1 MPASVQSPRAAA
13 ALRRYVIVVSLASL
27 SAVALF
33 ALLDG
38 DDFASRIDVSLICL
52 AALAVLG
59 EFVRIRVFRRDI
71 DGELTLS
78 TAFSFAVLLDSG
90 PLAACV
96 VLAIASVAADVHARK
111 PVARVWFNAAQY
123 VLSMAGASII
133 LAVLSGVPIGT
144 VEPFVAAELPSMALA
159 ALFFFTLNGVLVA
172 TVIALSRGYEV
183 VSFVRSDVAFVA
195 ASTGLAIGLAPIAVL
210 AARFSP
216 LLVPALMLP
225 LYGVHRA
232 ARQAV
237 ELEHRTLHDALTG
250 LPNRDLLRQRVERAI
265 ANGVAGGEQIAV
277 LLIDL
282 DHFKEINDT
291 LGHLHGDLLLREIA
305 QRLAAAARPGD
316 TVARLGGDEF
326 AVVLANVGNP
336 VQAIGLAQSLR
347 RNIAEPID
355 VEGVVMRTEASIGM
369 AIAPDHGRDVDTLLR
384 RADISMYVAK
394 GGRTG
399 VEAYDS
405 SQESHSPAR
414 LALAGELRRALEQ
427 RELVV
432 YYQPQAAVSTGLVTG
447 VEALV
452 RWHHPRRG
460 LVGPDLFVP
469 LAENTGLI
477 GPLTVAVLDNA
488 LAQVR
493 AWDRMGVHL
502 DLAVNLSTRSLLDR
516 GLPGVVSKMLARH
529 GLAPQRLELEIT
541 ESMIA
546 SDPDRAL
553 EVLAQLRSVGVRLAL
568 DDFGTGYSSLANL
581 RDLAVERLKID
592 RSFTQAMSES
602 HPDAVIVASTVDLAH
617 QLGLEVVAEGVES
630 QDAWERLR
638 QMGCDLAQGYFLARP
653 MAPEHATA
661 WLTGRRRLETGAPP
675 ALVEIQA

>member
-1 MPASVQSPRAAA
+1 MTTPVQSPRAAA
-13 ALRRYVIVVSLASL
+13 MLRRYVAVVSLASV
-27 SAVALF
+27 SAVALLVVLEG
-33 ALLDG
+33 ADLAHRL
-38 DDFASRIDVSLICL
+38 DVSLSCL

-59 EFVRIRVFRRDI
+59 EFVRIRVFRGGAE
-71 DGELTLS
+71 GELTLS
-78 TAFSFAVLLDSG
+78 TAFAFAVLLDG
-90 PLAACV
+90 GALAACI
-96 VLAIASVAADVHARK
+96 VLAVASVAADIHVRKSAARI
-111 PVARVWFNAAQY
+111 WFNAAQY
-123 VLSMAGASII
+123 VLAMAGASII
-133 LAVLSGVPIGT
+133 LAVLSDVPIGT
-144 VEPFVAAELPSMALA
+144 VEPFVASELPSMAIA

-183 VSFVRSDVAFVA
+183 VSFVRTDVAFVA

-216 LLVPALMLP
+216 VLVPALMLP

-250 LPNRDLLRQRVERAI
+250 LPNRDLLRRRVDLAI
-265 ANGVAGGEQIAV
+265 ADLVAGGDQIAV

-326 AVVLANVGNP
+326 AVLLSPVSNP
-336 VQAIGLAQSLR
+336 VQAIGLAQTLR
-347 RNIAEPID
+347 RQIAEPID
-355 VEGVVMRTEASIGM
+355 VDGVVMRTEASIGI
-369 AIAPDHGRDVDTLLR
+369 AIGPYHGRDVDTMLR
-384 RADISMYVAK
+384 RADIAMYVAK

-399 VEAYDS
+399 VEAYDT

-452 RWHHPRRG
+452 RWHHPQRG
-460 LVGPDLFVP
+460 LVGPDVFVP

-477 GPLTVAVLDNA
+477 GPLTIAVLDNA

-493 AWDRMGVHL
+493 HWDGMGVHI
-502 DLAVNLSTRSLLDR
+502 DMAVNLSTRSLLDR

-546 SDPDRAL
+546 SDPERAL

-592 RSFTQAMSES
+592 RSFTQSMASS
-602 HPDAVIVASTVDLAH
+602 HADAVIVASTVALAH
-617 QLGLEVVAEGVES
+617 ELGLEVVAEGVET
-630 QDAWERLR
+630 QEAWERLR
-638 QMGCDLAQGYFLARP
+638 EMGCDLAQGYFLARP

-661 WLTGRRRLETGAPP
+661 WLTGRRKLETGAAS
-675 ALVEIQA
+675 ALVELGA